1 MFVAGVTVLPM
12 TVDQGAVTRVAVM
25 NDYEMVVLGVL
36 GLLAPFE
43 EQVRVVELDVDL
55 PVSEPVD
62 VALYDAFSMEGTH
75 SQGLDDII
83 GNPHIARL
91 VLYTWNLGREM
102 VDEALAR
109 GVRGVLAKSLTAAE
123 LVDAIRRVHDG
134 EVVVSPAPLDEQPL
148 VPGDWPGRAE
158 GLTAR
163 EAEVVALITQ
173 GLSNADIAARC
184 YLSINSVKSYIRS
197 AYRTMGVST
206 RSKAVR
212 WGIEHGVDSTP
223 ARMAVGPGGRV
234 TRTTT
239 SPNARARAATQDAVP
254 VRG

>member
-1 MFVAGVTVLPM
+1 MAVEQGVVEQAAAPHGA
-12 TVDQGAVTRVAVM
+12 VEHDAVTRVAVM
-25 NDYEMVVLGVL
+25 NDYEVVVLGVL

-43 EQVRVVELDVDL
+43 DRVRVVELDVDL

-75 SQGLDDII
+75 SLALDDII
-83 GNPHIARL
+83 ANPMIERL
-91 VLYTWNLGREM
+91 VLYTWNLGGDM
-102 VDEALAR
+102 VEEALAR
-109 GVRGVLAKSLTAAE
+109 GVRGILAKGLPAVE
-123 LVDAIRRVHDG
+123 LVDALRRVHAG
-134 EVVVSPAPLDEQPL
+134 EVVVSPVPVDEQPL
-148 VPGDWPGRAE
+148 VPGDWPGRSH

-206 RSKAVR
+206 RSQAVR

-223 ARMAVGPGGRV
+223 TRMSVGPGGRV
-234 TRTTT
+234 TRT
-239 SPNARARAATQDAVP
+239 SVSAADAVP
-254 VRG
+254 ARG

>member
-1 MFVAGVTVLPM
+1 MVVQPGVVEQGAAQQG
-12 TVDQGAVTRVAVM
+12 VGEQGAVTRVAVM
-25 NDYEMVVLGVL
+25 NDYEVVVLGVL

-43 EQVRVVELDVDL
+43 DQVRVVELDVDL

-75 SQGLDDII
+75 TQALDDII
-83 GNPHIARL
+83 ANPMIERL
-91 VLYTWNLGREM
+91 VLYTWNLGRDIVE
-102 VDEALAR
+102 EALAR
-109 GVRGVLAKSLTAAE
+109 GVRGILAKGLPATE
-123 LVDAIRRVHDG
+123 LVDALRRVHAG
-134 EVVVSPAPLDEQPL
+134 EVVVSPVPVDEQPL

-173 GLSNADIAARC
+173 GLSNNDIATRC

-206 RSKAVR
+206 RSQAVR

-223 ARMAVGPGGRV
+223 TRMSVGPGGRV
-234 TRTTT
+234 TRTSVSTA
-239 SPNARARAATQDAVP
+239 NAVP
-254 VRG
+254 ARG